1 MEEKMN
7 EKSLFT
13 QIFVE
18 NGKKGVK
25 DNEGNILVPAMF
37 DEIEFLWAEQNK
49 RRPCV
54 VEIDGKV
61 GLVASDGKGT
71 MLTECKYERGSEI
84 AFSDCYAFKDTN
96 GKWGAINSQ
105 GKACIPF
112 EQDRIYMS
120 KECSYIFYE
129 KGKKLGVYVEELG
142 LATDAVFDEVVEAC
156 ADSVLKVKN
165 EGKEGFITTEG
176 KFISNED
183 YDALNDNDELDG
195 IDLVSDVSF

>member
-1 MEEKMN
+1 MEYKMN
-7 EKSLFT
+7 EKKLFT
-13 QIFVE
+13 QAFVE

-54 VEIDGKV
+54 VDLDGKV

-71 MLTECKYERGSEI
+71 MLAECKYECGREI

-96 GKWGAINSQ
+96 GKWGVINSQ
-105 GKACIPF
+105 GKVCIPF
-112 EQDRIYMS
+112 AQDYIYMS
-120 KECSYIFYE
+120 KESSYIFYDKGE
-129 KGKKLGVYVEELG
+129 KSGVYVEGLG

-165 EGKEGFITTEG
+165 EGKEGFVTTEG
-176 KFISNED
+176 KFISKED
-183 YDALNDNDELDG
+183 YDALNGKNELDG
-195 IDLVSDVSF
+195 IYLVSDVSF